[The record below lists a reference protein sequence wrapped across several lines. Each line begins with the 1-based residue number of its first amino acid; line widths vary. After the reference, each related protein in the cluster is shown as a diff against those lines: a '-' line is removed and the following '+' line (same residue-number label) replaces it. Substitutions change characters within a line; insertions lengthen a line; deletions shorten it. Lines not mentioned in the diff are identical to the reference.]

1 MLKGVSW
8 VIGGRQVILCRALWA
23 MVGGFPSIKV
33 GNYWNVLAGERH
45 DLHFWK
51 ITMGGLCVYGGWG
64 WDAKPET
71 GRPVRKSLQ
80 WSRRELMVAW
90 SKW

>member
-51 ITMGGLCVYGGWG
+51 ITVGGLCVYGGGGGMQSWKQG
-64 WDAKPET
+64 DLLGSHCSGPEE
-71 GRPVRKSLQ
+71 S
-80 WSRRELMVAW
+80 
-90 SKW
+90 